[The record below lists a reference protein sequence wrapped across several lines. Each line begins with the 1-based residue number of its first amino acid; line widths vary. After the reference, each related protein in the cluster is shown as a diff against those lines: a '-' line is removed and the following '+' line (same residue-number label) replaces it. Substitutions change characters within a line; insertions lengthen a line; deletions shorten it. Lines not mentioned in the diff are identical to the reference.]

1 MTNNIEDVIYKFYK
15 QLKWELKKKLA
26 KTPPEIAAII
36 IIWVVATL
44 EKHYITATPFNM
56 THP

>member
-1 MTNNIEDVIYKFYK
+1 MGI
-15 QLKWELKKKLA
+15 KKKNVQ
-26 KTPPEIAAII
+26 KTLPEIAAII

-56 THP
+56 AHP

>member
-36 IIWVVATL
+36 II
-44 EKHYITATPFNM
+44 
-56 THP
+56 